1 MISNHYN
8 SLIMKLMLTIIP
20 IPQKRKL
27 EASGVVNAY
36 NPPNQEKGHP
46 GACAGVEGQPG
57 HPKHSK
63 TLSQKITEIR
73 TQKHSNICPKNES
86 SQKQTIPNHYQMISE
101 HNVYTW
107 C

>member
-1 MISNHYN
+1 
-8 SLIMKLMLTIIP
+8 MLTIIP

-63 TLSQKITEIR
+63 TLSQKITETRNIQTFAQR
-73 TQKHSNICPKNES
+73 TSLARSKLFL
-86 SQKQTIPNHYQMISE
+86 TI
-101 HNVYTW
+101 TK
-107 C
+107 